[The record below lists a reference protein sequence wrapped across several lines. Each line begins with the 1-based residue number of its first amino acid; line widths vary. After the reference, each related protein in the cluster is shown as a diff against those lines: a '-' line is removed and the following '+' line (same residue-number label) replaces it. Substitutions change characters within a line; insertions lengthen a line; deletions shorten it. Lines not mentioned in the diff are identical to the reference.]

1 MSSFDRILNEIDA
14 SLASM
19 RANLERGE
27 MLLEGL
33 GEWRMTE
40 EETNFFEEMRV
51 STEDDRSWSPPADME
66 IENNQVRW
74 LTPLEYHIEDG
85 FPIDDDGDDDGS
97 RRLSFSSDT
106 SSSTVIY
113 FTPFSYHQYNS
124 TYFGYESES
133 DSSTVVDEWEE
144 PWNSPSGL

>member
-1 MSSFDRILNEIDA
+1 MSSFDRILDEIDA

-33 GEWRMTE
+33 GEWRITE
-40 EETNFFEEMRV
+40 EETNFLDEMRTSV
-51 STEDDRSWSPPADME
+51 DEEVET
-66 IENNQVRW
+66 NQVRW
-74 LTPLEYHIEDG
+74 VEPLEYHIEDG
-85 FPIDDDGDDDGS
+85 FPIDDDDDDGS

-113 FTPFSYHQYNS
+113 FTPFSYNQYNS

-144 PWNSPSGL
+144 PWTSPSGF